1 MAKSMDRTSGVAGAT
16 LEHGPGAASPQRRV
30 ATFAGLGAIGLWA
43 LLAPLGVAVGPVP
56 PFQLTAAAFLV
67 GGLAG
72 LAVQVLRGRSLRAAL
87 TAEPAAA
94 VLTITA
100 LFGFHA
106 CYFTALRLLPAVTA
120 LLVVNLW
127 PLLIVLLSALLPG
140 ERLRARHLTGAFCG
154 LAGTV
159 LVVTA
164 NGAPSLGGAAPG
176 WAAALAAALIWSGY
190 SVLNRRVGRD
200 ARTESMTGYC
210 LITAVLASVAALLL
224 EPLAAPVGWGWVAL
238 LALGLGPVGL
248 AFFLWDH
255 GTRHGDLRALG
266 ASAYLGPLLGAVL
279 LVVMGEGEPSW
290 RLVLAALLIIG
301 GAALASGDLWR
312 SRAPA

>member
-1 MAKSMDRTSGVAGAT
+1 MAT
-16 LEHGPGAASPQRRV
+16 L
-30 ATFAGLGAIGLWA
+30 AGLGAIGLWA

-56 PFQLTAAAFLV
+56 PFQLTGAAFLV

-72 LAVQVLRGRSLRAAL
+72 LAVQQARGRPLGLALSGAPAAAAL
-87 TAEPAAA
+87 TIA
-94 VLTITA
+94 A

-106 CYFTALRLLPAVTA
+106 CYFTALQQLPAVTA

-127 PLLIVLLSALLPG
+127 PLLIVLMSALLPG
-140 ERLRARHLTGAFCG
+140 ERLQARHLLGAACG

-164 NGAPSLGGAAPG
+164 KGAPSLGGGLVG
-176 WAAALAAALIWSGY
+176 WIAALGAAVIWSGY
-190 SVLNRRVGRD
+190 SVLNRQVGRN
-200 ARTESMTGYC
+200 ARTESMTLYC
-210 LITAVLASVAALLL
+210 LVTAVTALACALVL
-224 EPLAAPVGWGWVAL
+224 EPPALPSTGSAWLAL

-266 ASAYLGPLLGAVL
+266 ASAYLGPLIGAVL
-279 LVVMGEGEPSW
+279 LLVMGHGEPSW
-290 RLVLAALLIIG
+290 RLAFAALLIVG
-301 GAALASGDLWR
+301 GAALASGELWR
-312 SRAPA
+312 RRDPA